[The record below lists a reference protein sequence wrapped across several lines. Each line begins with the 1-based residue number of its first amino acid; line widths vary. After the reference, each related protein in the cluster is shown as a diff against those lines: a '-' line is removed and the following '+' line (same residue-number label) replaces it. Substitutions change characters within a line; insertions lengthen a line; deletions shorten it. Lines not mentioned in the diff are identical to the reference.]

1 MEVRVLPPQPIYNE
15 KRGDEKL
22 REPLKIFSGNSN
34 ISLAEE
40 IACHLG
46 MKLGEIEISRF
57 SDGEIYTQIKENV
70 RGTDVF
76 IIQSVCNPVN
86 DNLVELLIMID
97 SFKRASADR
106 ITAVIPYYGYARQD
120 RKDKPRVP
128 ISAKLVADLIT
139 VAGAN
144 RLLAMDLHAQQIVGF
159 FNIQVDH
166 LFAAPVLLEEIAS
179 MKLEPLIIVAP
190 DAGAVERARA
200 FAKRLN
206 ADLAI
211 IDKRRGGPNA
221 SEVMNVIGDVKNKY
235 AFIVDDMV
243 DTAGTLINA
252 AVALKEKGAEKVFAS
267 CTHPVLSGSAIER
280 INNSP
285 LELVIVSNTI
295 PLTENKK
302 KCPKIKV
309 KSVAKLFAQAI
320 KNIHEET
327 SISSLFV

>member
-1 MEVRVLPPQPIYNE
+1 M
-15 KRGDEKL
+15 

-34 ISLAEE
+34 KSLAEE
-40 IACHLG
+40 IASYLD
-46 MKLGEIEISRF
+46 MKLGEIDISRF
-57 SDGEIYTQIKENV
+57 SDGEIYVQIKENV

-76 IIQSVCNPVN
+76 LIQSVCDPVN

-106 ITAVIPYYGYARQD
+106 ITVVLPYYGYARQD

-128 ISAKLVADLIT
+128 ITAKLVADLIT

-144 RLLAMDLHAQQIVGF
+144 RLLTMDLHAQQIVGF

-166 LFAAPVLLEEIAS
+166 LFAAPVLLEEIAN
-179 MKLEPLIIVAP
+179 MKLEPLVIVAP

-206 ADLAI
+206 AELAI
-211 IDKRRGGPNA
+211 IDKRRAGPNS
-221 SEVMNVIGDVKNKY
+221 SEVMNVIGDVKDKY
-235 AFIVDDMV
+235 AFIVDDIV

-252 AVALKEKGAEKVFAS
+252 AVALMEKKAKKVYAS
-267 CTHPVLSGSAIER
+267 CTHAVLSGPAIER

-285 LELVIVSNTI
+285 LDLVIVSNTI
-295 PLTENKK
+295 PLKEKGK
-302 KCPKIKV
+302 KCNKIKV

>member
-1 MEVRVLPPQPIYNE
+1 
-15 KRGDEKL
+15 L

-34 ISLAEE
+34 IQLAEE
-40 IACHLG
+40 VACHLG
-46 MKLGEIEISRF
+46 MKLGDIEISRF
-57 SDGEIYTQIKENV
+57 SDGEIYAQIKENV

-179 MKLEPLIIVAP
+179 MKLEPLVIVAP
-190 DAGAVERARA
+190 DPGAVERARA

-211 IDKRRGGPNA
+211 IDKRRGKPNV

-243 DTAGTLINA
+243 DTAGTLVNA
-252 AVALKEKGAEKVFAS
+252 AIALKEKGAKEIFAS
-267 CTHPVLSGSAIER
+267 CTHPVLSGPAVER
-280 INNSP
+280 IINSP
-285 LELVIVSNTI
+285 LEFVIVSNTI
-295 PLTENKK
+295 PLNDDKK
-302 KCPKIKV
+302 KCHKIKV